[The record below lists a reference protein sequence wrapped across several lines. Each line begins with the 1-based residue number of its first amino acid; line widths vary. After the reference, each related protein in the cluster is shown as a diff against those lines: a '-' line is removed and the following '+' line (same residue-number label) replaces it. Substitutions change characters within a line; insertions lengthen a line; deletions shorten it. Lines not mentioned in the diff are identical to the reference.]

1 MSNDPILFGEGSYG
15 CAFRPAIP
23 CSNAS
28 NSGISEKISKVL
40 TAQNADKEYAEY
52 DRISQ
57 ADPTNKFY
65 LGKPQS
71 CYMSAPNFDTHVK
84 PSGCGIV
91 TPNTSYTDYKLL
103 QYKDGGSDLAD
114 FATIHLTK
122 FLSTWKQ
129 RQSDHFWLKA
139 HTLFMGLKQYSENNV
154 LHDDLKPQNIVF
166 KFDLANDTMDF
177 NYIDFGMV
185 KQTAELIADLTADSM
200 YRPFHWSRP
209 MEQGFLSKTRNFKSL
224 YQHTDATVL
233 SHYCASISDIILKNK
248 RKNPYDIKPSSFRLV
263 LEYAED
269 RLAPNTNLSIS
280 ERIRSCIEGILRYR
294 TDSDAFVRNTVE
306 TTDTY
311 ALGFS
316 LNYVANK
323 MHAAAALS
331 DAEYGRLHQ
340 FFEKLFDFN
349 LYTRWNNIDVILGE
363 YESVLRLNGVLGRLG
378 KRFLNHKVVADI
390 KTVRIIQIP
399 AMSLQQAH
407 AIGSSSPS
415 GSSGSSSSPVFK
427 VRTPIY
433 VPNSPIYVPN
443 SPIYVPNSPIY
454 APNSQYQMGV
464 KPPFP
469 SPTAK
474 GFKPSTPPFP
484 PPQTGFKPSTPPPKG
499 INPSPKGLKPCPPG
513 KERNP
518 ATRRCVKIC
527 PPGQTRRNGRCVKP

>member
-129 RQSDHFWLKA
+129 LHATLPKGTLGISTSGNASAFHKQRQSDHFWLKA
-139 HTLFMGLKQYSENNV
+139 HTLFMGLKQYSKNNV

-177 NYIDFGMV
+177 NYIDFGLV
-185 KQTAELIADLTADSM
+185 EQTAELIASLTAEQSH
-200 YRPFHWSRP
+200 RQFHWSRP
-209 MEQGFLSKTRNFKSL
+209 MEQGFLSKARNFKSL

-233 SHYCASISDIILKNK
+233 SHYCSTITDMILKKKNK
-248 RKNPYDIKPSSFRLV
+248 
-263 LEYAED
+263 
-269 RLAPNTNLSIS
+269 NTLSLIH
-280 ERIRSCIEGILRYR
+280 I
-294 TDSDAFVRNTVE
+294 
-306 TTDTY
+306 
-311 ALGFS
+311 
-316 LNYVANK
+316 
-323 MHAAAALS
+323 
-331 DAEYGRLHQ
+331 
-340 FFEKLFDFN
+340 
-349 LYTRWNNIDVILGE
+349 
-363 YESVLRLNGVLGRLG
+363 
-378 KRFLNHKVVADI
+378 
-390 KTVRIIQIP
+390 
-399 AMSLQQAH
+399 
-407 AIGSSSPS
+407 
-415 GSSGSSSSPVFK
+415 
-427 VRTPIY
+427 
-433 VPNSPIYVPN
+433 
-443 SPIYVPNSPIY
+443 
-454 APNSQYQMGV
+454 
-464 KPPFP
+464 
-469 SPTAK
+469 
-474 GFKPSTPPFP
+474 
-484 PPQTGFKPSTPPPKG
+484 
-499 INPSPKGLKPCPPG
+499 
-513 KERNP
+513 
-518 ATRRCVKIC
+518 
-527 PPGQTRRNGRCVKP
+527 

>member
-1 MSNDPILFGEGSYG
+1 MRNVPILFGEGSYG

-84 PSGCGIV
+84 PSGCKIV

-103 QYKDGGSDLAD
+103 QYKDGGSDLAE

-177 NYIDFGMV
+177 NYIDFGLV
-185 KQTAELIADLTADSM
+185 DKTAELIAEVTAERTD
-200 YRPFHWSRP
+200 RLFHWSRP
-209 MEQGFLSKTRNFKSL
+209 MEQGFLTKTRNFKNL

-233 SHYCASISDIILKNK
+233 SHYCSTLSNIILKKKN
-248 RKNPYDIKPSSFRLV
+248 KNPYNIKPASFMLAF
-263 LEYAED
+263 EYTED
-269 RLAPNTNLSIS
+269 RLAPNTNLSIT
-280 ERIRSCIEGILRYR
+280 ERIRACIEGILHYR
-294 TDSDAFVRNTVE
+294 TDPDAFVKKSIE

-311 ALGFS
+311 SLGFS

-323 MHAAAALS
+323 MHLKSALS
-331 DAEYGRLHQ
+331 DAEYTRFHQ
-340 FFEKLFDFN
+340 FFEKMYDFN
-349 LYTRWNNIDVILGE
+349 LFTRYSDINAILDE
-363 YESVLRLNGVLGRLG
+363 YESVLSLNGVLRRLG
-378 KRFLNHKVVADI
+378 KRFLNHTIVADN
-390 KTVRIIQIP
+390 KTVPIIKI
-399 AMSLQQAH
+399 AALTLQQAQ

-415 GSSGSSSSPVFK
+415 SSSGSSSSPVFK
-427 VRTPIY
+427 ARAQ
-433 VPNSPIYVPN
+433 PNSPIF
-443 SPIYVPNSPIY
+443 SP
-454 APNSQYQMGV
+454 
-464 KPPFP
+464 K
-469 SPTAK
+469 SPTPKVAIKKKGKAK
-474 GFKPSTPPFP
+474 S
-484 PPQTGFKPSTPPPKG
+484 
-499 INPSPKGLKPCPPG
+499 LKPCPPG

-518 ATRRCVKIC
+518 ATRRCIKIC

>member
-1 MSNDPILFGEGSYG
+1 MSNDPILFGEGSFG
-15 CAFRPAIP
+15 CAYRPAIP

-28 NSGISEKISKVL
+28 NSGINEKISKVL
-40 TAQNADKEYAEY
+40 TVQNADNEYAEY

-57 ADPTNKFY
+57 VDPTNKFY

-129 RQSDHFWLKA
+129 RQSDNFWLKA

-166 KFDLANDTMDF
+166 KFDLTKDTMDF
-177 NYIDFGMV
+177 NYIDFGLV
-185 KQTAELIADLTADSM
+185 DETADLITEVTAERTDRL
-200 YRPFHWSRP
+200 FHWSRP
-209 MEQGFLSKTRNFKSL
+209 MEQGFLTKTRNFKNL

-233 SHYCASISDIILKNK
+233 SHYCSTLSNIILKKKN
-248 RKNPYDIKPSSFRLV
+248 KNPYNIKPSSFMLAF
-263 LEYAED
+263 EYTED
-269 RLAPNTNLSIS
+269 RLAPNTNLSIT
-280 ERIRSCIEGILRYR
+280 ERIRSCIEGILHYR
-294 TDSDAFVRNTVE
+294 TDPDVFVKKSIE

-323 MHAAAALS
+323 MHLKTALS
-331 DAEYGRLHQ
+331 DAEYTRFHQ
-340 FFEKLFDFN
+340 FFEKLYDFN
-349 LYTRWNNIDVILGE
+349 LFTRYSDINAILDE
-363 YESVLRLNGVLGRLG
+363 YESVLSLNGVLRRLG
-378 KRFLNHKVVADI
+378 KRFLNHKIVADN
-390 KTVRIIQIP
+390 KTVPVIKIP
-399 AMSLQQAH
+399 ALTLQQAQ

-415 GSSGSSSSPVFK
+415 SSSSGSSK
-427 VRTPIY
+427 AQ
-433 VPNSPIYVPN
+433 PNSPIFSSNGSKV
-443 SPIYVPNSPIY
+443 
-454 APNSQYQMGV
+454 A
-464 KPPFP
+464 
-469 SPTAK
+469 AK
-474 GFKPSTPPFP
+474 K
-484 PPQTGFKPSTPPPKG
+484 KG
-499 INPSPKGLKPCPPG
+499 KAKSLKPCPPG

-518 ATRRCVKIC
+518 ATRRCIKIC

>member
-1 MSNDPILFGEGSYG
+1 MSNDPILFGEGSFG
-15 CAFRPAIP
+15 CAYRPAIP

-28 NSGISEKISKVL
+28 NSGINEKISKVL
-40 TAQNADKEYAEY
+40 TVQNADNEYAEY

-122 FLSTWKQ
+122 FLSTWNQ

-139 HTLFMGLKQYSENNV
+139 HTLFMGLKQYSENNI

-166 KFDLANDTMDF
+166 KFDLTKDTMDF
-177 NYIDFGMV
+177 NYIDFGLV
-185 KQTAELIADLTADSM
+185 DETAELIAAVTAETTD
-200 YRPFHWSRP
+200 RLFHWSRP
-209 MEQGFLSKTRNFKSL
+209 MEQGFLTKTRNFKNL

-233 SHYCASISDIILKNK
+233 SHYCSTLSTIILKKKN
-248 RKNPYDIKPSSFRLV
+248 KNPYNIKPSSFMLV
-263 LEYAED
+263 FEYTED
-269 RLAPNTNLSIS
+269 RLAPNTNLSIT
-280 ERIRSCIEGILRYR
+280 ERIRTCIEGILHYR
-294 TDSDAFVRNTVE
+294 NDHDAFVKKSIE

-323 MHAAAALS
+323 MHLKSALS
-331 DAEYGRLHQ
+331 DVEYGRLHQ
-340 FFEKLFDFN
+340 FFEKLYDFN
-349 LYTRWNNIDVILGE
+349 LFTRYSDIDAILDE
-363 YESVLRLNGVLGRLG
+363 YESVLRLNGVLNRLG
-378 KRFLNHKVVADI
+378 KRFLNHTIVADN
-390 KTVRIIQIP
+390 KTVPIIRIP
-399 AMSLQQAH
+399 ALTLQQSQV
-407 AIGSSSPS
+407 IGSSSPS
-415 GSSGSSSSPVFK
+415 SSSGSSK
-427 VRTPIY
+427 AQT
-433 VPNSPIYVPN
+433 NSPIF
-443 SPIYVPNSPIY
+443 S
-454 APNSQYQMGV
+454 
-464 KPPFP
+464 
-469 SPTAK
+469 
-474 GFKPSTPPFP
+474 ST
-484 PPQTGFKPSTPPPKG
+484 GS
-499 INPSPKGLKPCPPG
+499 SPKVAIKKKGKAKSLKPCPPG

-518 ATRRCVKIC
+518 ATRRCIKIC

>member
-71 CYMSAPNFDTHVK
+71 CYMSAPDFDTHVK

-91 TPNTSYTDYKLL
+91 GPNTSYTDYKLL

-122 FLSTWKQ
+122 FLSTWKR

-166 KFDLANDTMDF
+166 KFDLTKDTMDF
-177 NYIDFGMV
+177 NYIDFGLV
-185 KQTAELIADLTADSM
+185 EQTAELIASLTAGQSH
-200 YRPFHWSRP
+200 RQFHWSRP
-209 MEQGFLSKTRNFKSL
+209 MEQGFLSTARNFKNL

-233 SHYCASISDIILKNK
+233 SHYCSTITDIILKKKNK
-248 RKNPYDIKPSSFRLV
+248 NTYDIKPASFMLAF
-263 LEYAED
+263 EYTED

-280 ERIRSCIEGILRYR
+280 ERIRACIEGILRYR
-294 TDSDAFVRNTVE
+294 TDSDAFVKNTIE

-323 MHAAAALS
+323 MHAATALS

-349 LYTRWNNIDVILGE
+349 LYTRYNDIDVILNE
-363 YESVLRLNGVLGRLG
+363 YESVLRLNGVLSRLG
-378 KRFLNHKVVADI
+378 KRFLNHTIVADNKPVPVI
-390 KTVRIIQIP
+390 KIP
-399 AMSLQQAH
+399 ALTLQQAQ

-415 GSSGSSSSPVFK
+415 SSSGSSSSPVFK
-427 VRTPIY
+427 ARAQTY
-433 VPNSPIYVPN
+433 SPIFSSN
-443 SPIYVPNSPIY
+443 
-454 APNSQYQMGV
+454 G
-464 KPPFP
+464 
-469 SPTAK
+469 
-474 GFKPSTPPFP
+474 STP
-484 PPQTGFKPSTPPPKG
+484 KVAIKKKG
-499 INPSPKGLKPCPPG
+499 KSKSLKPCPPG

>member
-1 MSNDPILFGEGSYG
+1 MSNDPILFGEGSFG
-15 CAFRPAIP
+15 CAYRPAIP

-28 NSGISEKISKVL
+28 NSGINEKISKVL
-40 TAQNADKEYAEY
+40 TVQNADNEYAEY

-139 HTLFMGLKQYSENNV
+139 HTLFMGLKNYAENNI

-166 KFDLANDTMDF
+166 KFDLTKDTMDF
-177 NYIDFGMV
+177 NYIDFGLV
-185 KQTAELIADLTADSM
+185 DETAELIAEVTAERTD
-200 YRPFHWSRP
+200 RLFHWSRP
-209 MEQGFLSKTRNFKSL
+209 MEQGFLTKTRNFKNL

-233 SHYCASISDIILKNK
+233 SHYCSTLSNIILKKKNT
-248 RKNPYDIKPSSFRLV
+248 NPYNIKPASFMLAF
-263 LEYAED
+263 EYTED
-269 RLAPNTNLSIS
+269 RLAPNTNLSIT
-280 ERIRSCIEGILRYR
+280 ERIRACIEGILHYR
-294 TDSDAFVRNTVE
+294 NDPDAFVKKSIE

-323 MHAAAALS
+323 MHLKSALS

-340 FFEKLFDFN
+340 FFEKLYDFN
-349 LYTRWNNIDVILGE
+349 LFTRYSDINAILDE
-363 YESVLRLNGVLGRLG
+363 YESVLRLNGVLNRLG
-378 KRFLNHKVVADI
+378 KRFLNHTIVADN
-390 KTVRIIQIP
+390 KTVPIIKI
-399 AMSLQQAH
+399 AALTLQQAQ

-415 GSSGSSSSPVFK
+415 SSSGSSKAQS
-427 VRTPIY
+427 
-433 VPNSPIYVPN
+433 NSPI
-443 SPIYVPNSPIY
+443 
-454 APNSQYQMGV
+454 
-464 KPPFP
+464 F
-469 SPTAK
+469 
-474 GFKPSTPPFP
+474 
-484 PPQTGFKPSTPPPKG
+484 
-499 INPSPKGLKPCPPG
+499 SPKSLTPKVAIKKKGKAKSLKPCPPG

-518 ATRRCVKIC
+518 ATRRCIKIC